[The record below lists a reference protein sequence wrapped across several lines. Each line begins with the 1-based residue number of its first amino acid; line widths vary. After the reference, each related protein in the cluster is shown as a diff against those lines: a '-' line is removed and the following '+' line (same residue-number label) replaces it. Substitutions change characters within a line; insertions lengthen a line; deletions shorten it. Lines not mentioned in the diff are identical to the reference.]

1 MKYQT
6 LPLILTQDDCQI
18 EGAIT
23 ATTGEVDGIGTS
35 NKWYCSDY
43 VNVRKYKRADII
55 PRLTGITVGIAL
67 YDKNYDYVWGFA
79 YSNIK
84 EVGNLIEFPQ
94 NVSYYYIRITAS
106 KKQPDFLTTV
116 TLTR

>member
-18 EGAIT
+18 EGAIE
-23 ATTGEVDGIGTS
+23 AATGEICGIS
-35 NKWYCSDY
+35 SNNKWYYSDY
-43 VNVRKYKRADII
+43 VNVRKYKRAYII
-55 PRLTGITVGIAL
+55 PRITGTIVGIAL

-84 EVGNLIEFPQ
+84 DVGNLILE
-94 NVSYYYIRITAS
+94 
-106 KKQPDFLTTV
+106 
-116 TLTR
+116 